1 MFEELK
7 KASFKKSLFLA
18 VLFIII
24 GIVLVIVQAQN
35 VFYTIFGYADFAEL
49 KSDQLKSQLV
59 EGDLDYAYGCYLELY
74 EKNTKTGSRKTTH
87 LYYAIDT
94 QDEENRCV
102 ISIKVPYNRESD
114 MEQLVKTGKP
124 VHFKGQIKKLENEY
138 YYDLKKSF
146 KSYFKEPG
154 MTEEE
159 LNSLDLEE
167 FILPYYIE
175 LYNNPAFMSV
185 IFLAVFFGGIAL
197 IVAGVYRIFKGKSG
211 GFLKK
216 LHEDIRIS
224 GYADSYVESDYNSA
238 QNISKL
244 DDIKMG
250 RLMTYYHLGADYR
263 AIPHNKIMWAYQT
276 TITHRTNG
284 IKTGTS
290 YNVVYYIDGYKASID
305 LPVSNEATALE
316 ILKRLNDTC
325 PWIVIGFSDDIKKLF
340 NNNRAEFLQIRYN
353 TVEHNPV
360 EPGFE
365 NTFDQTGGTAQ
376 FQSSD
381 NSFGQTGDNT
391 QNQNN
396 DNVQN

>member
-7 KASFKKSLFLA
+7 KASFKKSIFLA

-35 VFYTIFGYADFAEL
+35 VFYTIFGYADFAKL

-59 EGDLDYAYGCYLELY
+59 EGDLDYAYGSYLELS
-74 EKNTKTGSRKTTH
+74 ETNTKTGSRKTTH

-94 QDEENRCV
+94 QDEENSCV
-102 ISIKVPYNRESD
+102 ISIKVPYNRKSD

-146 KSYFKEPG
+146 KSYFKELG
-154 MTEEE
+154 ITEEE
-159 LNSLDLEE
+159 LNSVDLEE

-216 LHEDIRIS
+216 LREDIRIS
-224 GYADSYVESDYNSA
+224 GYSDASVESDYASA
-238 QNISKL
+238 QNITKA

-250 RLMTYYHLGADYR
+250 RLMTYYHSGAEYR
-263 AIPHNKIMWAYQT
+263 AIPHNKIMWAYQIT
-276 TITHRTNG
+276 TTHHTNG
-284 IKTGTS
+284 VKTGTTYS
-290 YNVVYYIDGYKASID
+290 VLYYIDGYKNSIT
-305 LPVSNEATALE
+305 LGVSNEATALE
-316 ILKRLNDTC
+316 ILRRLNDTC
-325 PWIVIGFSDDIKKLF
+325 PWIVVGFTDELKKIF
-340 NNNRAEFLQIRYN
+340 NKNRAEFLQLRYN
-353 TVEHNPV
+353 TVEHTPV

-365 NTFDQTGGTAQ
+365 NAYSQTDEPA
-376 FQSSD
+376 SENAYS
-381 NSFGQTGDNT
+381 QTDENPT
-391 QNQNN
+391 T
-396 DNVQN
+396 